1 MVLRKK
7 FWEGR
12 FITCPITQIVYFKK
26 AFFCCWAGNKPTLPV
41 TFLLTIG
48 QTVKPEKFKSKVK
61 NGDFLSK
68 SKVSMTLFLIKS
80 KLTIR
85 KSAETKKI
93 VIFLRKISLRKISF
107 MKNPFKFEM
116 AIISSGNNPVQESG
130 DARLK
135 NVSEKRK
142 RPFWRQEILLIDFYS
157 IYYHKEPS
165 FEGLYSFSS

>member
-1 MVLRKK
+1 MQYGSPQEIL
-7 FWEGR
+7 GG
-12 FITCPITQIVYFKK
+12 QVYDLPNYPNCIFQKGI
-26 AFFCCWAGNKPTLPV
+26 FCCWAGNKPTLPV

-85 KSAETKKI
+85 KSAETKKF

-130 DARLK
+130 
-135 NVSEKRK
+135 NGFRK
-142 RPFWRQEILLIDFYS
+142 RHFHSVGSLYFESYIHIFHFHIEKKLVFLL
-157 IYYHKEPS
+157 
-165 FEGLYSFSS
+165 

>member
-1 MVLRKK
+1 
-7 FWEGR
+7 
-12 FITCPITQIVYFKK
+12 
-26 AFFCCWAGNKPTLPV
+26 
-41 TFLLTIG
+41 
-48 QTVKPEKFKSKVK
+48 
-61 NGDFLSK
+61 
-68 SKVSMTLFLIKS
+68 
-80 KLTIR
+80 
-85 KSAETKKI
+85 
-93 VIFLRKISLRKISF
+93 

-157 IYYHKEPS
+157 IYYHKGPS